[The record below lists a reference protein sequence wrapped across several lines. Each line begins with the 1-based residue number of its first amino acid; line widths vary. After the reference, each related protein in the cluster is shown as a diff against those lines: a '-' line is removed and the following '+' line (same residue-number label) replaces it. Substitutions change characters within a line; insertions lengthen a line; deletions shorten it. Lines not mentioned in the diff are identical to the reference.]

1 MRIVVHCPV
10 SNGGIAEYSHY
21 QANALVEVG
30 ADVTLLCPRGFLSG
44 RSGSYRKV
52 EAYPPDLPRL
62 KKGLNGIKRVTHAVR
77 IACRLVANELR
88 MALFVGAL
96 RPDATHCGSYM
107 EYLSPL
113 WIWPQIALARW
124 GGIIFSANLHDPV
137 RDLIVGPK
145 WWHVFSQRLAYVPLS
160 LGVVHSKLEKPLL
173 FAGALRLVETPHG
186 FYKTAGKQG
195 DGHALRSNWG
205 VPDEAYLFLSLGF
218 IRDNKNIDLLIG
230 ALVANPRAYLVVMGV
245 EQSSKDKQIE
255 YYRKL
260 AVRIGVEDR
269 VFFRNEFVPDEELPG
284 VFAAADAIA
293 LTYGQSFC
301 SQSGVLNLAASAR
314 KPVLAASGESALKDS
329 VQRFNLGLF
338 VEPDSLPAVE
348 EGMSRLIEQG
358 SLGVNVDPIP
368 PADWEG
374 YAQFASWHTNAS
386 LLLEA
391 LSQVRSSREQISP
404 NKTGKRAEHE
414 ASPRPRL
421 IYFCDQ
427 SVGGIAKNSYEQAK
441 ALVAA
446 GTQVTFLCPSDWV
459 LGDLPSRSKV
469 IARLSPGPKY
479 GNRLKIWSQIL
490 SSVKIIKNIYAL
502 DVEISRSGVRCVMFG
517 SYFEYLSPFW
527 AFVMRRQSRNGVTF
541 GVMVLDPV
549 RDYQVGPL
557 WWHLASVAG
566 AYSFFREIFVHKE
579 IALDTVR
586 PVPGQRVTVVPHG
599 PYLYQP
605 GVKDCQVMRA
615 DLGIAQDATVFLSFG
630 HLRDNKNLD
639 LLLQA
644 MIHMPK
650 DVVLLVA
657 GSEASP
663 GQRRSAEYQTM
674 AQVLNVNQRI
684 RWVVRYI
691 PEDEVQSL
699 FAAADFATLTY
710 SSSFHSTS
718 GILHLAAPMRIPL
731 LVSCGDAPLGSMTE
745 DYRLGVR
752 IEPDSVDAIV
762 TGMNRLLS
770 GSYHGDWDRF
780 LKDFSY
786 AENARIVQERLF
798 EVRDFEPC

>member
-1 MRIVVHCPV
+1 MRIVIHCPV
-10 SNGGIAEYSHY
+10 STGGIAEYSHY

-44 RSGSYRKV
+44 RSGAYRRV
-52 EAYPPDLPRL
+52 EAYPPDLTRL
-62 KKGLNGIKRVTHAVR
+62 ERRQSTVEMIVHAMR
-77 IACRLVANELR
+77 IARRLIANEWR
-88 MALFVGAL
+88 MALFVATL
-96 RPDATHCGSYM
+96 RPDAAHWGSYM
-107 EYLSPL
+107 EYLSPF

-137 RDLIVGPK
+137 RDLVVGPK
-145 WWHVFSQRLAYVPLS
+145 WWHALSERLAYAPLS
-160 LGVVHSKLEKPLL
+160 IGVVHSKLEKPLL
-173 FAGALRLVETPHG
+173 FAGALRLVEAPHG
-186 FYKTAGKQG
+186 IFKTAGTKG
-195 DGHALRSNWG
+195 DGHALRSSWG
-205 VPDEAYLFLSLGF
+205 VPDGAYLFLSFGF

-230 ALVANPRAYLVVMGV
+230 ALVANPRAYLVVMGR
-245 EQSSKDKQIE
+245 EQSSKDKPVE

-269 VFFRNEFVPDEELPG
+269 VVFRNEFVPDEELPG

-293 LTYGQSFC
+293 LTYNQSFC
-301 SQSGVLNLAASAR
+301 SQSGVLNAVASAR
-314 KPVLAASGESALKDS
+314 KPVLASSGKSALKHS
-329 VQRFNLGLF
+329 VQRFSLGVF

-348 EGMSRLIEQG
+348 EGMSRLIERG

-374 YAQFASWHTNAS
+374 YAQSASWHTNAS

-404 NKTGKRAEHE
+404 NKRGKRAEHE

-446 GTQVTFLCPSDWV
+446 GTKVDFLCPRDWL
-459 LGDLPSRSKV
+459 LGDLSSPSKV
-469 IARLSPGPKY
+469 IARLHAGPKH
-479 GNRLKIWSQIL
+479 GSRFKNWSRFL
-490 SSVKIIKNIYAL
+490 SACKIIQNIYAL
-502 DVEISRSGVRCVMFG
+502 DVEIRRCGATHVMFG

-527 AFVMRRQSRNGVTF
+527 AFLMRRHARRGVIF
-541 GVMVLDPV
+541 GSMVLDPV

-557 WWHLASVAG
+557 WWHLVSVAA
-566 AYSFFREIFVHKE
+566 AYSFLRELFVHKD
-579 IALDTVR
+579 IAIDTVR

-599 PYLYQP
+599 PYLYPP
-605 GVKDCQVMRA
+605 GGKDRHAMRA

-630 HLRDNKNLD
+630 HLRDNKNLN
-639 LLLQA
+639 LLLEA
-644 MIHMPK
+644 MIRMPK
-650 DVVLLVA
+650 DVVLLVV
-657 GSEASP
+657 GSEAAP
-663 GQRRSAEYQTM
+663 GQRTSAEYQAM
-674 AQVLNVNQRI
+674 AQLLKVDQRI

-691 PEDEVQSL
+691 SEDEVQSL
-699 FAAADFATLTY
+699 FAVADFATMAY
-710 SSSFHSTS
+710 SRSFRSTS
-718 GILHLAAPMRIPL
+718 GILHVAAPLRMPV

-770 GSYHGDWDRF
+770 VPHRGDWDRF
-780 LKDFSY
+780 MKNFSY
-786 AENARIVQERLF
+786 DENARIVQERLF
-798 EVRDFEPC
+798 EVRSFEPC